1 MSEQVARNLRRFR
14 EALGWTQ
21 EHLAEAAG
29 VSGRTIQR
37 AERDG
42 DLGAETMQALAAVF
56 EVSVADLRRP
66 WPTEDEVRAA
76 LEETAKK
83 FKLISLTVVGRASD
97 LQPFMGA
104 DGWQVDHISGL
115 SEEQEDEIA
124 GLEQL
129 IHDYGDI
136 WSDIGPTERREA
148 LKTIFENISRLQSR
162 GLCVAM
168 GLDEMR
174 LVGPG
179 STEGVPFEM
188 LRVVVSSATQPQL
201 TAFREKN
208 RPIQFV

>member
-1 MSEQVARNLRRFR
+1 MTEQVARNIRNFR
-14 EALGWTQ
+14 ETLGWTQ

-29 VSGRTIQR
+29 LSGRTIQR

-42 DLGAETMQALAAVF
+42 ELGAETMQALAAVF

-66 WPTEDEVRAA
+66 WPTEEEIRAA
-76 LEETAKK
+76 VEETAKK

-97 LQPFMGA
+97 LQTFLGA
-104 DGWQVDHISGL
+104 DGWQVDHIAGL
-115 SEEQEDEIA
+115 SDEQEDQIA

-129 IHDYGDI
+129 LHNYGDI
-136 WSDIGPTERREA
+136 WADLGPTERREA
-148 LKTIFENISRLQSR
+148 HKTIFESISGLQSG

-168 GLDEMR
+168 GLDPMR

-179 STEGVPFEM
+179 SPEGIPFQM
-188 LRVVVSSATQPQL
+188 LRVVVSSASQPQL

-208 RPIQFV
+208 RPLQFV